1 MRRNAQWLEV
11 TDKALTAPVPVGPV
25 PLILSLENEL
35 MSQTGVVAALVGRY
49 GLHMGLG
56 LILALF
62 AGFLY
67 VFNFTSFF

>member
-1 MRRNAQWLEV
+1 
-11 TDKALTAPVPVGPV
+11 
-25 PLILSLENEL
+25 
-35 MSQTGVVAALVGRY
+35 MSQTGVAGTLVGRY
-49 GLHMGLG
+49 GLHLSLG

>member
-1 MRRNAQWLEV
+1 
-11 TDKALTAPVPVGPV
+11 
-25 PLILSLENEL
+25 
-35 MSQTGVVAALVGRY
+35 MSQTGVAGALVGRY
-49 GLHMGLG
+49 GLHLSLG